1 MTEQETMEEEIV
13 ETAIVE
19 EEYSDETIAAQ
30 MEENPAMTEE
40 DLFQYLRIV
49 EAVLFTSPD
58 LMSEKEIGKF
68 LPPKTDVELVL
79 EHLQQQYENRGVNLV
94 RRGNGWGLRTSPDL
108 ADKLEVR
115 KIEVRPLSRAAI
127 ETLAIIAYHQ
137 PVTRAEI
144 EQIRGVSISK
154 STFELLVAETLIKP
168 GKRRDVPGRP
178 LTWITTQNFLDSFGL
193 ENIKQLPN
201 LQELKEAGL
210 LSTLPPQILG
220 DESGQQAPLPLGL
233 DEEEIEEGDTTEFSD
248 DEFDA
253 AAEETQEETSAT
265 GEEENA

>member
-1 MTEQETMEEEIV
+1 MSEQAVKQETEIMSEEE
-13 ETAIVE
+13 
-19 EEYSDETIAAQ
+19 
-30 MEENPAMTEE
+30 
-40 DLFQYLRIV
+40 LFQHLRAL
-49 EAVLFTSPD
+49 EALLFTSQD
-58 LMSEKEIGKF
+58 LMSEKELSQFFPAG
-68 LPPKTDVELVL
+68 TDVELLL
-79 EHLQQQYENRGVNLV
+79 EHMQQQYENRGVNLV
-94 RRGNGWGLRTSPDL
+94 KRGSGWGLRTSPDL
-108 ADKLEVR
+108 AERLEVR
-115 KIEVRPLSRAAI
+115 KVETRALSRAAI

-210 LSTLPPQILG
+210 LSVMPPQLP
-220 DESGQQAPLPLGL
+220 GQDQPSLPMMN
-233 DEEEIEEGDTTEFSD
+233 DEELETEEPVEEYSD
-248 DEFDA
+248 DEF
-253 AAEETQEETSAT
+253 AEQTT
-265 GEEENA
+265 GEETDA

>member
-1 MTEQETMEEEIV
+1 MVEETMTENEMIEDEVVTTEIEEAV
-13 ETAIVE
+13 AQAIDAPYV
-19 EEYSDETIAAQ
+19 
-30 MEENPAMTEE
+30 MTEE
-40 DLFQYLRIV
+40 DLYQNMRIV
-49 EAVLFTSPD
+49 EALLFTSQD
-58 LMSEKEIGKF
+58 LMTEKELGKF
-68 LPPKTDVELVL
+68 LPPKTDVELVV
-79 EHLQQQYENRGVNLV
+79 EHLQQQYETRGMHIVK
-94 RRGNGWGLRTSPDL
+94 RGNGWGMRTAPDL

-193 ENIKQLPN
+193 ESIKELPN

-210 LSTLPPQILG
+210 LSMMPPQILG
-220 DESGQQAPLPLGL
+220 DESGQQESLPLGL
-233 DEEEIEEGDTTEFSD
+233 DEEIEEGDTEYSD

-253 AAEETQEETSAT
+253 VPPESETEEDEESNT